1 MIVNAQHGSTSSLQ
15 RRFKIGYSRAGRIM
29 DMLEEKGIVGPQNG
43 SKPREVLVDAS
54 ELAQIK
60 ALDSQ
65 PDIAGVD
72 YKPEEESDVKINTDE
87 DVSEDNKKA
96 NKDSDKKQSSSL
108 IEEDIEDADLLE
120 NSTKEQGKFDSKD
133 LVEEDIE

>member
-54 ELAQIK
+54 ELEQIK
-60 ALDSQ
+60 ALEDNFE
-65 PDIAGVD
+65 PGPIAPSAKEVSRD
-72 YKPEEESDVKINTDE
+72 DNVEDEPEEQTKINKEESIDVIEEEIE
-87 DVSEDNKKA
+87 DAEVIENKEDKNF
-96 NKDSDKKQSSSL
+96 DSADL
-108 IEEDIEDADLLE
+108 IEEDIE
-120 NSTKEQGKFDSKD
+120 
-133 LVEEDIE
+133 